1 MKAIPEDIINKLKA
15 VIRRI
20 EVAAAFDGI
29 GTEDFNIATSVV
41 RLAEIAGMSERSLRE
56 YFKTYK
62 GKSIVRY
69 VSARRAEYA
78 ARIFRLFP
86 QTSKSEAARIIGF
99 NCPNGIYGLM
109 RKNGIDNIDALHK
122 NILVKSERLP
132 FRFER
137 LEDCKMFYR
146 QEDVVYKIC
155 SEIEFEEDNWNKIE
169 RFVATKFPKAQIIG
183 YVGFAI
189 DRYIADDSESGIFIS
204 GILYR
209 GISTQDLK
217 QDMIGEIGWRPIHSG
232 KYAVFINR
240 GSYDNLDAFYSQVI
254 SNIHQLK
261 NLKIDISNP
270 IMEKYLNSPSDTSEE
285 ELITELWIPLLQF

>member
-29 GTEDFNIATSVV
+29 GTEDFNTATSVK
-41 RLAEIAGMSERSLRE
+41 RLAEISGMSERSLRD
-56 YFKTYK
+56 YFKTYT
-62 GKSIVRY
+62 GKRVVRY
-69 VSARRAEYA
+69 ASARRAEYA

-86 QTSKSEAARIIGF
+86 QTSKTEVARRIGF

-109 RKNGIDNIDALHK
+109 RKNGVDNIDALYK
-122 NILVKSERLP
+122 DIIVESEILP
-132 FRFER
+132 FRIER
-137 LEDCKMFYR
+137 LEDCNMFYS

-155 SEIEFEEDNWNKIE
+155 SEIKFEEDHWNKIE

-217 QDMIGEIGWRPIHSG
+217 QDMIGEIGWRPIYSG
-232 KYAVFINR
+232 KYAVFIHR
-240 GSYDNLDAFYSQVI
+240 GSYDNLDAFYSQAI
-254 SNIHQLK
+254 SNIHHSQ
-261 NLKIDISNP
+261 NLKIDISIP
-270 IMEKYLNSPSDTSEE
+270 IMEKYLNSPSETSEE
-285 ELITELWIPLLQF
+285 ELITELWIPLN